1 MTKFTRLATIAAA
14 AVISMQLTG
23 CMTAKMSA
31 PTPTME
37 TATKLRAA
45 NLAPVAVGAFKI
57 DPSKSG
63 IDSSISLRGGNS
75 VQAEGGSFAQ
85 YLGETLKV
93 ELASAGLLEPASQ
106 TVITGTLT
114 QSEANA
120 AVGTANAKLAARFVV
135 TRGAT
140 VAFDRE
146 LSADAS
152 WESSFVGATAIPLA
166 AQKYEGLYRTLVGN
180 LVNDADFRAAIA
192 KK

>member
-1 MTKFTRLATIAAA
+1 MTKFARIATIAAA

-23 CMTAKMSA
+23 CMTAKMAA
-31 PTPTME
+31 PTPSVE
-37 TATKLRAA
+37 TAAKLRGA
-45 NLAPVAVGAFKI
+45 NLTPVAVGSFKV
-57 DPSKSG
+57 DAAKSG

-75 VQAEGGSFAQ
+75 VSAPGGSFAQ

-93 ELASAGLLEPASQ
+93 ELASAGLLDPASS
-106 TVITGTLT
+106 TVVSGTLT
-114 QSEANA
+114 QSEGNA

-146 LSADAS
+146 LSAEAS
-152 WESSFVGATAIPLA
+152 WESSFMGGVAIPLA

>member
-1 MTKFTRLATIAAA
+1 MIKFTRLATLVTA

-31 PTPTME
+31 PTPSVE

-45 NLAPVAVGAFKI
+45 NLAPVAIGSFKV
-57 DPSKSG
+57 DASKSG
-63 IDSSISLRGGNS
+63 IDSSISLRGSNS
-75 VQAEGGSFAQ
+75 VSAQSGSFAQ

-93 ELASAGLLEPASQ
+93 ELASAGLLDPASS
-106 TVITGTLT
+106 TVISGTLT
-114 QSEANA
+114 QAEADA
-120 AVGTANAKLAARFVV
+120 AIGTGKAKLAARFVV

-146 LSADAS
+146 LSAESS
-152 WESSFVGATAIPLA
+152 WESSFIGGVAIPLA